1 MIRRRSG
8 DEFWLI
14 TQRDHA
20 RLSAQ
25 LAQHIGNRGFSRPC
39 KGEKT
44 IAAVAA
50 HDDGWP
56 DHDDQPTL
64 NDAAQPLDVFE
75 SPRAITNQVWLES
88 STRAMAI
95 DPYVGLLVT
104 LHQFHLSAMTVAQHP
119 PGEFGPEQLRRQFET
134 NKFQHAMIERI
145 EVLRG
150 LLGLAT
156 DRPQRLGL
164 ADGWTSPEEDELR
177 FDFRLLQALDGLS
190 LSACCTRPPRPKIGP
205 LHERPGK
212 PEIHLA
218 VERPETDRLTVS
230 PWPFAAKKIVA
241 QIPYRA
247 VPARSFGSTGE
258 FQSIYAAAEQKT
270 FAFEFAPG

>member
-20 RLSAQ
+20 HLSGQ
-25 LAQHIGNRGFSRPC
+25 LAEQIGNRNFSRPC
-39 KGEKT
+39 RNEKS
-44 IAAVAA
+44 IAAIAH

-56 DHDDQPTL
+56 DHDHQPTL
-64 NDAAQPLDVFE
+64 NEAGQPLDVFE
-75 SPRAITNQVWLES
+75 SPRAISHHVWLES
-88 STRAMAI
+88 SNRAMAI

-104 LHQFHLSAMTVAQHP
+104 LHQFHLSAMTVSAQP
-119 PGEFGPEQLRRQFET
+119 QGEFGPEQLRRQFET
-134 NKFQHAMIERI
+134 NKFQHTMIERI
-145 EVLRG
+145 ESLRRQ
-150 LLGLAT
+150 LGLAT

-164 ADGWTSPEEDELR
+164 ADGWTTPAEDELR

-190 LSACCTRPPRPKIGP
+190 LCACCTRPPRPKIGP

-212 PEIHLA
+212 AEIHLI
-218 VERPETDRLTVS
+218 VDRPESDRLTVS
-230 PWPFAAKKIVA
+230 PWPFAPKKIIV

-247 VPARSFGSTGE
+247 VPARSFGSVGE
-258 FQSIYAAAEQKT
+258 FRSIYAAAEQKT
-270 FAFEFAPG
+270 FAFEFAAG